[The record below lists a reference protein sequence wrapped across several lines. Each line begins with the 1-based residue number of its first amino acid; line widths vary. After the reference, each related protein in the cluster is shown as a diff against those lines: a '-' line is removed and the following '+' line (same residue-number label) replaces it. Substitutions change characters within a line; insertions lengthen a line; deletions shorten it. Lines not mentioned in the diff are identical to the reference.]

1 MAILGQP
8 VSGLGSWGGPAGA
21 WRFPIV
27 IPLQFGLQVAGVFQ
41 GTFVST
47 GNFCQIENAGI
58 QLVVQFLDENGD
70 PLNISGATSL
80 QIAIQQ
86 PDGTQVLKAASYVTN
101 GIDGQLYYVTT
112 ATDLLEAG
120 LCYVQG
126 QVVVG
131 GSTLTTAWGQ
141 FQANANL

>member
-1 MAILGQP
+1 MFLGQP
-8 VSGLGSWGGPAGA
+8 ISGLGSWGGPSRA
-21 WRFPIV
+21 WTYPLV
-27 IPLQFGLQVAGVFQ
+27 IPLQFALQVAGVFQ

-47 GNFCQIENAGI
+47 GNFCQVANAGI
-58 QLVVQFLDENGD
+58 QLVVQFLDANGD
-70 PLNISGATSL
+70 PLDISGATSL

-86 PDGTQVLKAASYVTN
+86 PDGTQVLTAASYVSN

-131 GSTLTTAWGQ
+131 GSTLTTALGQ
-141 FQANANL
+141 FEASANI

>member
-1 MAILGQP
+1 MGILGQP
-8 VSGLGSWGGPAGA
+8 ISGLGTWGGPSGA

-47 GNFCQIENAGI
+47 GNFCQIANAGI
-58 QLVVQFLDENGD
+58 QLIVQFLDANGD
-70 PLNISGATSL
+70 PLDISGATSL

-86 PDGTQVLKAASYVTN
+86 PDGSQVLKPAAYVTN
-101 GIDGQLYYVTT
+101 GIDGQIYYVTT

-131 GSTLTTAWGQ
+131 GSTLTTALGQ
-141 FQANANL
+141 FEANANL

>member
-1 MAILGQP
+1 MFLGQP
-8 VSGLGSWGGPAGA
+8 ITGLSLGFGGMSF
-21 WRFPIV
+21 RMPIV
-27 IPLQFGLQVAGVFQ
+27 IPLQFGLKVAGAFQ
-41 GTFVST
+41 GTFVKT
-47 GNFCQIENAGI
+47 NNFCQVANAGI
-58 QLVVQFLDENGD
+58 QFIVTVLDQNGN

-80 QIAIQQ
+80 VIAFQL
-86 PDGTQVLKAASYVTN
+86 PDGTQVNKAATYVTN

-120 LCYVQG
+120 LCYVQA

>member
-1 MAILGQP
+1 MGILGQP
-8 VSGLGSWGGPAGA
+8 VSGLGTWGGPGGS
-21 WRFPIV
+21 WRFPLV
-27 IPLQFGLQVAGVFQ
+27 IPVALQLQVAGAFQ
-41 GTFVST
+41 GTFVQTNS
-47 GNFCQIENAGI
+47 FCQVANAGI
-58 QLVVQFLDENGD
+58 QFVVTVLDQNGN

-80 QIAIQQ
+80 VIAFQL
-86 PDGTQVLKAASYVTN
+86 PDGTQVLKTATYVTN

-120 LCYVQG
+120 LCYVQA